1 MRLFKSKDKGP
12 YPKSFAKRLTRRIM
26 VTLFITMSVV
36 SLIIYGIAWII
47 VMGNA
52 VVLST
57 DTARL
62 LLLTPDSL
70 VLQFPDGP
78 QYYYKKVEE

>member
-52 VVLST
+52 VVLS
-57 DTARL
+57 DSI
-62 LLLTPDSL
+62 LTNK
-70 VLQFPDGP
+70 LQPTEKP
-78 QYYYKKVEE
+78 